1 MTINWMN
8 FIYNLKYLGMGML
21 GVALVI
27 LAIIIITV
35 LVTKIS
41 SKKQK
46 SEAWMNRPSGREL
59 RGQTDATVKKLVLAA
74 A

>member
-1 MTINWMN
+1 MTVNWMN

-41 SKKQK
+41 SKSRKVK
-46 SEAWMNRPSGREL
+46 
-59 RGQTDATVKKLVLAA
+59 RG
-74 A
+74 